1 MFSVFL
7 HPLRNPCQCKNKPF
21 TGLQLVVI
29 WFIPLVSG
37 NDYSYMWF
45 LWSGADYDNCDGAD
59 VCTAIKSLEM
69 KLEAQLENLYS
80 LVENISMSLQL
91 PPGELRVTDLIGS
104 SVFRFFVLVF
114 FFLSFF
120 CNECFI

>member
-1 MFSVFL
+1 
-7 HPLRNPCQCKNKPF
+7 
-21 TGLQLVVI
+21 
-29 WFIPLVSG
+29 
-37 NDYSYMWF
+37 MWF
-45 LWSGADYDNCDGAD
+45 LWSGADSDNCDGAD

-91 PPGELRVTDLIGS
+91 PPGKLRVTDLIGS

-114 FFLSFF
+114 FFFVFF
-120 CNECFI
+120 FL